1 MVDVAP
7 DGKHAWVANIGSGSV
22 SAIDLDGDRM
32 TLRGTVP
39 TGKGTE
45 AIAVRPSADT
55 VWAAARADGAVVA
68 LDVAGPTIANR
79 WEMPGV
85 PIRLAFAPDGS
96 RAYVTRAGAG
106 DVVAMDATSGAIVAQ
121 RRIDVPLAPDAA
133 QRPFAGLA
141 PGSPLPV
148 GLLVAPDGRTLFV
161 AATMA
166 DRVVQLDARNLAV
179 LRSIEVGGEPDGL
192 AVTPVMPKKPCHACV
207 REE

>member
-7 DGKHAWVANIGSGSV
+7 DGRHAWVANIGSGSV
-22 SAIDLDGDRM
+22 SAVDLDGDRM

-45 AIAVRPSADT
+45 AIAVQPDGKA
-55 VWAAARADGAVVA
+55 VWAAARADGTVVT
-68 LDVAGPTIANR
+68 LDAASAAIANR
-79 WEMPGV
+79 WDLPGV

-106 DVVAMDATSGAIVAQ
+106 DVVAMDAATGAIVAQ

-148 GLLVAPDGRTLFV
+148 GLRVAPDGRTLYV

-166 DRVVQLDARNLAV
+166 DRVVQLDARTLEIV
-179 LRSIEVGGEPDGL
+179 RVIEVGGEPDGL
-192 AVTPVMPKKPCHACV
+192 AISPVLPKKPCHACV
-207 REE
+207 QEE